1 MTPTLSVAPLHDRD
15 TEAAVLPVEVRVG
28 AVGAVQSPA
37 HPVVV
42 ALTAADR
49 PEALP
54 ALSTAS
60 TVYW

>member
-1 MTPTLSVAPLHDRD
+1 MTPTLSVAPFHDSD
-15 TEAAVLPVEVRVG
+15 TDVAALPVEVSVG
-28 AVGAVQSPA
+28 AVGAVQSPE

-49 PEALP
+49 AETLP